1 MGVRGVAWATII
13 SQFVSAL
20 LVIICLIKSHGFI
33 HLDIRKLHIN
43 MKKLGGMLR
52 IGLPAG
58 FQGACF
64 SISNVLIQSTV
75 NSHGAIVVAGNSA
88 AANIEGFIY
97 VAMNAFHQAAI
108 SFVSTNIGAGK
119 YSRIGKSMGA
129 CLLLTTIVGAAM
141 GGTVCLLRAP
151 LLGIYSSDPLV
162 IQAGLRRL
170 IIIASTYFICGLM
183 DVLCGVLRGM
193 GASLAPMIVSVLGV
207 CAFRIF
213 WIYVI
218 LPINPQLMTLYI
230 SYPVSWIITGTVHLI
245 CCIANIRKYP
255 ADIPEIAAA

>member
-1 MGVRGVAWATII
+1 MIW
-13 SQFVSAL
+13 
-20 LVIICLIKSHGFI
+20 
-33 HLDIRKLHIN
+33 
-43 MKKLGGMLR
+43 
-52 IGLPAG
+52 
-58 FQGACF
+58 
-64 SISNVLIQSTV
+64 
-75 NSHGAIVVAGNSA
+75 
-88 AANIEGFIY
+88 
-97 VAMNAFHQAAI
+97 
-108 SFVSTNIGAGK
+108 
-119 YSRIGKSMGA
+119 
-129 CLLLTTIVGAAM
+129 
-141 GGTVCLLRAP
+141 
-151 LLGIYSSDPLV
+151 
-162 IQAGLRRL
+162 LRRL

-230 SYPVSWIITGTVHLI
+230 SYPVSWIITGAVHLI